1 MNYYEILKVPNNASL
16 DDIRK
21 AYQQLILI
29 HHPDK
34 NPGGDNDLFIKIDEG
49 TKITKNV
56 QSTKLQIDNYK
67 SSYFLAYKILK
78 DSSTRKEYD
87 SKQFQDSSHLIIHDT
102 VNSKDFKFDEAN
114 KVNYFVCKCGGWY
127 ILDEESNER
136 DYIICCDECSLV
148 IKVLN

>member
-56 QSTKLQIDNYK
+56 QSTKLQIITNLL
-67 SSYFLAYKILK
+67 FI
-78 DSSTRKEYD
+78 
-87 SKQFQDSSHLIIHDT
+87 F
-102 VNSKDFKFDEAN
+102 
-114 KVNYFVCKCGGWY
+114 
-127 ILDEESNER
+127 
-136 DYIICCDECSLV
+136 
-148 IKVLN
+148 